1 MKPMAKFHIYL
12 VFLCGTILP
21 LCLQIGVA
29 AMETPLTTSPS
40 VLTTQT
46 PTSPSS
52 TVPSTTVISQD
63 LLTTLPS
70 QETTTYTTQ
79 VTTFLPTSSVQ
90 TTMLPMQSSSPET
103 STSPPL
109 ASTLPPDVPT
119 SSYSVTG
126 PGQESVTLSGNPTKA
141 ELCEENNK
149 RLMMI
154 CLIII
159 GLLVFLCVCLLLV
172 VVVMASK
179 LSHVK
184 RSQASRRLP
193 RTNGDFLSAS
203 SLWPIGLETLQRM
216 STETTET
223 SLPPQGPR
231 EERMSGQE
239 KAGEEVSRK
248 LASEISIRQKNKE
261 MSPKET
267 SAKPRNSSI
276 TKIEI

>member
-1 MKPMAKFHIYL
+1 MAKFHIYL
-12 VFLCGTILP
+12 VFLCGIILP

-52 TVPSTTVISQD
+52 TDPSTTVISQD
-63 LLTTLPS
+63 LLTT

-90 TTMLPMQSSSPET
+90 TTMLPTQSSSPET

-126 PGQESVTLSGNPTKA
+126 PGQESVTLSENPTKA

-149 RLMMI
+149 RLMLI

-172 VVVMASK
+172 VVVMAIK

-216 STETTET
+216 NTETTET

-231 EERMSGQE
+231 EERTSGQE
-239 KAGEEVSRK
+239 KAGEEASRK

-267 SAKPRNSSI
+267 TAKPRNSSI